1 MFKKQNEQ
9 VKNLNSSNKKGF
21 SITKRKLFILPPLV
35 LILLAI
41 AVSAGLLSSNSSYKA
56 KLSATIGSTTTTPTI
71 KAPFPTIPGCPVKI
85 TPGNLIAGQRG
96 YDFACQQIAKI
107 RAHEIPTPT
116 TPPAGPSII
125 PPAEVTGQT
134 QYPVCSQGFEVVDHS
149 GNSDSAPTSGYQN
162 VDLNGNFVCVLF
174 GIHYASEFPP
184 SSTNRPNQGY
194 VAVLSSPLTK
204 QTDSQYPM
212 GIPSTNVN
220 EVGPKLSYDPVADGT
235 ITMTGI
241 NGDILS
247 VSDAAGNKYTLNVLN
262 PTPQLIPVNS

>member
-21 SITKRKLFILPPLV
+21 LITKRRLFILPPLV
-35 LILLAI
+35 LILLVI

-116 TPPAGPSII
+116 IPPATPTVKLG
-125 PPAEVTGQT
+125 AEVTGSGGNE
-134 QYPVCSQGFEVVDHS
+134 CSQAFAVVYHS
-149 GNSDSAPTSGYQN
+149 GNSDSIATSEYQDI
-162 VDLNGNFVCVLF
+162 DLDGHFVCLFF
-174 GIHYASEFPP
+174 GIHYAVESPL

-194 VAVLSSPLTK
+194 VAIMSAPLTK
-204 QTDSQYPM
+204 KTNSQYPM
-212 GIPSTNVN
+212 GIPTINPSM
-220 EVGPKLSYDPVADGT
+220 VGPILSFDPVADGT

-247 VSDAAGNKYTLNVLN
+247 VSDAAGNKYTLNVLD
-262 PTPQLIPVNS
+262 PTPTLIPVNS